1 MERRLHALWWKSTQL
16 HPRRCFFGVD
26 LYHMKWKKMTLPG
39 SIGRLLGAVPK
50 ATEPAE
56 MGCRHLNFTRVPRS
70 SAAELSW
77 QLICLLC
84 LIFLTFWLLGAS
96 SLAPAGPDGQRQ
108 DTMPAVPK
116 LLRTQNLGSHPSCK
130 EIAVKAFFS
139 PVLASFSHAGS
150 PTQRVLQDPA
160 VVWVAVKPL
169 GLFWGRCLQAGN
181 SAGFW
186 PNSSG
191 GRGDTI

>member
-96 SLAPAGPDGQRQ
+96 SLAPAGPRNLIWTELQGQRLPPPALPDGQRQ
-108 DTMPAVPK
+108 DAMPAVPK
-116 LLRTQNLGSHPSCK
+116 LLKDTKPGFTSL
-130 EIAVKAFFS
+130 
-139 PVLASFSHAGS
+139 
-150 PTQRVLQDPA
+150 LQ
-160 VVWVAVKPL
+160 
-169 GLFWGRCLQAGN
+169 GN
-181 SAGFW
+181 SC
-186 PNSSG
+186 
-191 GRGDTI
+191 